1 MPSLLTL
8 PDVFS
13 TSYRAALAGGVN
25 ERTRVTVIGDGPVD
39 LLAVL
44 SAKRL
49 VRVGQ
54 RGRRRRA
61 DVDLEL
67 CWWARRSCG
76 GGLVVRLCPDVVEA
90 AAGLVAAQGEDRG
103 GAGDV
108 PAHAG
113 QFQALTDEGI
123 EQPASTTPEPTNRP
137 CSRK

>member
-8 PDVFS
+8 PDVFG

-54 RGRRRRA
+54 RGQRRRA

-67 CWWARRSCG
+67 CG
-76 GGLVVRLCPDVVEA
+76 GPAGMPCTPVGSVVTVEVSLCP
-90 AAGLVAAQGEDRG
+90 R
-103 GAGDV
+103 
-108 PAHAG
+108 
-113 QFQALTDEGI
+113 
-123 EQPASTTPEPTNRP
+123 
-137 CSRK
+137 

>member
-67 CWWARRSCG
+67 CGGPAGHAVAVWLCGCVQMWSKRPLAWWQRR
-76 GGLVVRLCPDVVEA
+76 VRIAVAPGMFQRMPDSF
-90 AAGLVAAQGEDRG
+90 R
-103 GAGDV
+103 
-108 PAHAG
+108 
-113 QFQALTDEGI
+113 
-123 EQPASTTPEPTNRP
+123 R
-137 CSRK
+137 